1 MSHQRMRIL
10 VVDDELSARLLMRA
24 ALEKSGFEVCLAEN
38 GEDALCQI
46 HTQLCD
52 LVMLDVEMPGLNG
65 YQVCAQ
71 LRQEMGNE
79 LPIIMVTG
87 MDDHE
92 SIEQAF
98 ASGATDFIT
107 KPISC
112 GLIGHRVKYLLRS
125 YQLLQDLHSSNASN
139 LAILNAIPGLLFEM
153 DLDGR
158 YLAYHSPHNDLLAA
172 PPGQLLGKT
181 VTEVLPPEAAA
192 SCLSA
197 LQEAHEKG
205 LSIGKQFQLSLPQGT
220 CWFELSVSLKKG
232 CSVQKAH
239 FIVVSRDI
247 TSRKEAE
254 NRIHRLA
261 YFDPLTG
268 LHNRLSFSDRLER
281 EIQRA
286 SFQKNKLA
294 VLCLDLDDFKNINDT
309 LGHGAGD
316 LLLQWVADRLQHVIR
331 PADIVARNASKEVE
345 IELARMGGDEF
356 TVLIPNLQHSKS
368 AMMVSHRIHELLRR
382 PFALEGREV
391 IMTTSIGI
399 AIYPDDGQ
407 DAATLLKHADLAMY
421 HAKNHGRDNS
431 QFYSTSLTEEAMR
444 RLNLESNL
452 RTAIVRDEFYLVYQ
466 PQLDLASGR
475 IKSLEALIRW
485 NHPKH
490 GLIFPIDFIPMA
502 EENGLIVP
510 IGEWVLRK
518 ACSDLARWHAAG
530 HPLRVAVN
538 LSAIQFR
545 DHKLGSRIT
554 AILAD
559 TKVSPQWLE
568 LEVTEGTLMESNAST
583 LETLIALR
591 EIGMQLSLDDFGTGY
606 SCLSYLKR
614 LPLNNL
620 KVDKSFVSGLPTD
633 KESLAIIRT
642 IISLAKNLGLTVTAE
657 GIETI
662 DQASILRGM
671 GCEILQG
678 YYISKPVLAMEIP
691 ALLERHWTLDEPCC
705 RVSEPLHRQT
715 LTKSNHCE

>member
-10 VVDDELSARLLMRA
+10 VVDDELTARLLMRA

-52 LVMLDVEMPGLNG
+52 LVMLDVEMSGLNG

-98 ASGATDFIT
+98 ASGATDFIA
-107 KPISC
+107 KPISW
-112 GLIGHRVKYLLRS
+112 GLIGHRVKYLLRA
-125 YQLLQDLHSSNASN
+125 YRVLQDLHSANARN
-139 LAILNAIPGLLFEM
+139 LAILNAIPDLLFEM
-153 DLDGR
+153 DLNGR
-158 YLAYHSPHNDLLAA
+158 YLNCHSPHSDLLAA
-172 PPGQLLGKT
+172 PPDQLIGKT
-181 VTEVLPPEAAA
+181 VSEVLPPAAA
-192 SCLSA
+192 ATCLLA

-205 LSIGKQFQLSLPQGT
+205 LSIGKQFELSLPQGT

-232 CSVQKAH
+232 RSEQKAH
-239 FIVVSRDI
+239 FIVLSRDI

-286 SFQKNKLA
+286 GFQNSKLA
-294 VLCLDLDDFKNINDT
+294 VLFLDLDGFKSVNDT

-316 LLLQWVADRLQHVIR
+316 LLLQWVADRLLQVIR
-331 PADIVARNASKEVE
+331 PADMVARNASMEVE

-356 TVLIPNLQHSKS
+356 TVLIPNLQLSED
-368 AMMVSHRIHELLRR
+368 AMVVSHRIHEFLRR

-391 IMTTSIGI
+391 VMTASIGI

-407 DAATLLKHADLAMY
+407 DAATLLKHADTAMY
-421 HAKNHGRDNS
+421 HAKDHGRDNS
-431 QFYSTSLTEEAMR
+431 QFYCASLTEEAMR

-452 RTAIVRDEFYLVYQ
+452 RTAIARGEFFLVYQ

-490 GLIFPIDFIPMA
+490 GLISPIDFISMA

-510 IGEWVLRK
+510 IGEWVLRT
-518 ACSDLARWHAAG
+518 ACSDVARWHAAG

-545 DHKLGSRIT
+545 DHTLCSRIT

-559 TKVSPQWLE
+559 ANISPQWLE
-568 LEVTEGTLMESNAST
+568 LEVTEGALMESNAST
-583 LETLIALR
+583 LETLNALR
-591 EIGMQLSLDDFGTGY
+591 KIGVLLSLDDFGTGY

-614 LPLNNL
+614 LPLDNL
-620 KVDKSFVSGLPTD
+620 KVDKSFVRGLPAD
-633 KESLAIIRT
+633 KESLAIVRT
-642 IISLAKNLGLTVTAE
+642 IISLAKNLGFTVTAE

-662 DQASILRGM
+662 DQARILRGM
-671 GCEILQG
+671 DCEILQG
-678 YYISKPVLAMEIP
+678 YYISKPMLAMEIP
-691 ALLERHWTLDEPCC
+691 ALLERHWTLDEPPCTEA
-705 RVSEPLHRQT
+705 EPLHKQT
-715 LTKSNHCE
+715 